1 MSYISNSSKFKE
13 EAVLKH
19 PFKVQGCPDLETC
32 SESSAKGAL
41 GHM

>member
-1 MSYISNSSKFKE
+1 MSCISDSSKFKE

-19 PFKVQGCPDLETC
+19 PFKVQGCSDLETC
-32 SESSAKGAL
+32 RENPAKAAL

>member
-1 MSYISNSSKFKE
+1 MSCISDSSKFQE

-19 PFKVQGCPDLETC
+19 PFEVQGCSDLGIC
-32 SESSAKGAL
+32 SENSAKGAL

>member
-1 MSYISNSSKFKE
+1 MSYISNSSKFQE

-19 PFKVQGCPDLETC
+19 PFKVQGCSDLGTC
-32 SESSAKGAL
+32 SANSAKGAL